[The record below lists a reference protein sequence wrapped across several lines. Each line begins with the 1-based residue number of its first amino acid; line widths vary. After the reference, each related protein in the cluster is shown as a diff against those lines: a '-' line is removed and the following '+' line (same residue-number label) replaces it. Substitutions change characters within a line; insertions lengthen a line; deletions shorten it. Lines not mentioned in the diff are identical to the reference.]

1 MPDGCYRQVVYSPA
15 IGEQRAFEL
24 PVSVLA
30 RYLHTL
36 HLSGCTSHSMTLTHT
51 REYPPGALG
60 SIPPPPASQR
70 PPSSVLG
77 AAGQPNATTTH
88 FVQVNRARMLAGYEN
103 GWSVLHTGTLRA
115 GLTTV
120 PSSSTT
126 MLGSSSGSG
135 GVDLKFQFIDFHIR
149 EHESL
154 VSKNRIQRGG
164 VEQVIPEEL
173 VNKIRGK
180 TSGNKAET
188 KKEQRDREKRE
199 ASNAAGGG
207 GGGGDQDDKSGI
219 VKNGSCTDEEKYTL
233 PIERLTLPDNPINEY
248 GMTLRSMRCLEVS
261 TDTSKGSKNRRFEH
275 QADKPLLPAALS
287 SDHRVR
293 LSIARPHGIFCHPQA
308 RSHASSQTSSRRF
321 QNQSSCCNYNYYSRR
336 GAVCFS

>member
-1 MPDGCYRQVVYSPA
+1 
-15 IGEQRAFEL
+15 
-24 PVSVLA
+24 
-30 RYLHTL
+30 
-36 HLSGCTSHSMTLTHT
+36 
-51 REYPPGALG
+51 
-60 SIPPPPASQR
+60 
-70 PPSSVLG
+70 
-77 AAGQPNATTTH
+77 
-88 FVQVNRARMLAGYEN
+88 
-103 GWSVLHTGTLRA
+103 
-115 GLTTV
+115 
-120 PSSSTT
+120 

-164 VEQVIPEEL
+164 VEQVLPEEL

-199 ASNAAGGG
+199 ASNAAGG

-261 TDTSKGSKNRRFEH
+261 TDTSRGPRIDASSIKLTS
-275 QADKPLLPAALS
+275 LS
-287 SDHRVR
+287 SLLLFLQITESVCQLRDLMEYSAIHKLGPMQALKR
-293 LSIARPHGIFCHPQA
+293 LAEDFRTNRAAATTTTTQGGELYASPDAMSATGGGSNGVVVNGLKRKGTADTSGGGPNSSGSGANEEEEARK
-308 RSHASSQTSSRRF
+308 RLR
-321 QNQSSCCNYNYYSRR
+321 
-336 GAVCFS
+336 